1 MLTLIQEFMPEYPG
15 MEPWKGLR
23 NKIFQDVVKKNLT
36 AAIGELPFTF
46 GMGIT
51 TDWLTIQVP

>member
-1 MLTLIQEFMPEYPG
+1 MSEYPG

-23 NKIFQDVVKKNLT
+23 NRIFQDVVKKNLT